1 MRLVLG
7 LFLAFLAVAG
17 AEARSKVPPRAAPPS
32 AAPHVMV
39 AAASPAAVEAGLKV
53 LRAGGSAVDAA
64 VAVQAT
70 LGLVEPQSSGI
81 GGGAFLG
88 YYHARAHPGVAHCG
102 PRGAPAGRRPGMFP
116 KGDR

>member
-81 GGGAFLG
+81 GGGALVG
-88 YYHARAHPGVAHCG
+88 YSAPSDHPGDALQS
-102 PRGAPAGRRPGMFP
+102 REGAPARPPPAMAP
-116 KGDR
+116 MSLA